1 MGRIIVVDFHNNK
14 NRLFVIASLL
24 FVLSIYSVFY
34 GTTGLA
40 VAHFS
45 HLAHYNNGDF
55 GIGNGYLVM
64 QQMEPEYTKP
74 NEVSHIQFSIQDRDE
89 KDAQN
94 VITMVE
100 IYSTSTGERVAVF
113 PWTRMQT
120 GDFQIPYIF
129 PKIGN
134 YQIVLSL
141 LNDNTQN
148 TDEIINTVPPARV
161 ILSDTSNCQCERAVF
176 NISIAESFGFIFTT
190 VIYGAAIGVIVIVGS
205 VLSWMYLSRRKSK
218 INPISNDEF
227 IKYSVLFLAIGA
239 AIIHLAVFSE
249 HAALRLEYSIF
260 LISAAGGQLFYGLSY
275 ILLIFSDD
283 KLVIKKT
290 DKKYISK
297 KYYKKSLILNYIG
310 LVGSLVLICLFLYSV
325 IFPPPLSPNPHPEDV
340 DLAGIIDKALEIT
353 LVIGIV
359 YLMRS
364 EKRRHIYSQ
373 QEYESKDLKG

>member
-1 MGRIIVVDFHNNK
+1 MGV
-14 NRLFVIASLL
+14 AE
-24 FVLSIYSVFY
+24 
-34 GTTGLA
+34 
-40 VAHFS
+40 AHFS

-55 GIGNGYLVM
+55 GIGNKYLVM

-74 NEVSHIQFSIQDRDE
+74 NEVSHIQFSIQDSDG

-94 VITMVE
+94 IITMVE
-100 IYSTSTGERVAVF
+100 IYSTSTGERVAAF
-113 PWTRMQT
+113 PWTKMQI

-141 LNDNTQN
+141 LNDNTQSVN
-148 TDEIINTVPPARV
+148 EIINTVPPARV
-161 ILSDTSNCQCERAVF
+161 ILSDTSNCECERAVF

-190 VIYGAAIGVIVIVGS
+190 VVYGAAFGVIVIVGA
-205 VLSWMYLSRRKSK
+205 VLGWMYLSRRNSK
-218 INPISNDEF
+218 TNPISNDEF

-249 HAALRLEYSIF
+249 HAALRFEYSIF

-275 ILLIFSDD
+275 IMLIFSDD
-283 KLVIKKT
+283 KLSIKKT
-290 DKKYISK
+290 DKRYISK

-310 LVGSLVLICLFLYSV
+310 LVGSLVLIFLFLYSV

-353 LVIGIV
+353 LVIGII
-359 YLMRS
+359 YLMKS
-364 EKRRHIYSQ
+364 EKRRYIYSQ
-373 QEYESKDLKG
+373 REYESKDLKE